1 MKKTPLL
8 NVALSRLIAS
18 LGHGDMVVIGDAGL
32 PVPPGVE
39 LIDLALTHGVPDFV
53 STLNVVL
60 SEMQVESHALAK
72 EIFDKQPTAL
82 NTLDALNEEGASGA
96 SRSAQSRAIQ
106 GSQPTGASDC
116 SYRRMP
122 AVLQYRPRRRGYLL
136 IFDSTCTRNAPC
148 NAMLRNCI
156 NSSGVCCFCP

>member
-53 STLNVVL
+53 STLKVVL

-82 NTLDALNEEGASGA
+82 PTLDELNDEGSLGRRDLLSHEQFKVL
-96 SRSAQSRAIQ
+96 SRQARAIVR
-106 GSQPTGASDC
+106 TGEC
-116 SYRRMP
+116 RPYCNI
-122 AVLQYRPRRRGYLL
+122 VLV
-136 IFDSTCTRNAPC
+136 A
-148 NAMLRNCI
+148 
-156 NSSGVCCFCP
+156 GVTF